1 MVTFKSISEIQ
12 SAIRAKI
19 TSNTEA
25 AAKAMLKIYAN
36 QTTDEQNSEVTK
48 YHNNKGFTGND
59 AEILSS
65 FSKQYQQRG
74 SLSPKQNA
82 ILMKKIGKYAGQL
95 TKQAIANKMYV
106 KTGDVWTV
114 NK

>member
-1 MVTFKSISEIQ
+1 MVTFKSIDEIK

-19 TSNTEA
+19 TSNTDA

-36 QTTDEQNSEVTK
+36 QTSDEQNSESTV
-48 YHNNKGFTGND
+48 YHNNVGFTGND

-65 FSKQYQQRG
+65 FSKQFQQRG
-74 SLSPKQNA
+74 FLSPKQTA

-95 TKQAIANKMYV
+95 TKQAIANGLYV
-106 KTGDVWTV
+106 KTGNVWV
-114 NK
+114 VKK

>member
-1 MVTFKSISEIQ
+1 MVFKNINEIQ
-12 SAIRAKI
+12 AAIRAKI
-19 TSNTEA
+19 TSSEAA

-36 QTTDEQNSEVTK
+36 QTSDEQSSESTV
-48 YHNNKGFTGND
+48 HRNNVGFTGND

-95 TKQAIANKMYV
+95 TKQAIANGLYV
-106 KTGDVWTV
+106 KTGNVWV
-114 NK
+114 VKK

>member
-1 MVTFKSISEIQ
+1 MVTFKSINEIQ
-12 SAIRAKI
+12 SAIRSQI
-19 TSNTEA
+19 TSKPEA
-25 AAKAMLKIYAN
+25 AAKAMMKIYAN
-36 QTTDEQNSEVTK
+36 QTSDEQNSEVTK
-48 YHNNKGFTGND
+48 YRNNKGFTGND

-95 TKQAIANKMYV
+95 TKMAIANGLYV
-106 KTGDVWTV
+106 KTGNVWVV

>member
-1 MVTFKSISEIQ
+1 MITFKSIDEIK

-19 TSNTEA
+19 TSNTDA

-36 QTTDEQNSEVTK
+36 QTSDEQNSESTV
-48 YHNNKGFTGND
+48 YHNNVGFTGND

-65 FSKQYQQRG
+65 FSKQFQQRG
-74 SLSPKQNA
+74 FLSPKQNA

-95 TKQAIANKMYV
+95 TKQAIANGLYV
-106 KTGDVWTV
+106 KTGNVWV
-114 NK
+114 VKK

>member
-1 MVTFKSISEIQ
+1 MKRYTSKEQLIEALKVQIANSEDK
-12 SAIRAKI
+12 AL
-19 TSNTEA
+19 A
-25 AAKAMLKIYAN
+25 ALKKIYAN

-95 TKQAIANKMYV
+95 TKQAIANKLYV
-106 KTGDVWTV
+106 KAGNVWVV

>member
-1 MVTFKSISEIQ
+1 MITFKSIDEIK

-19 TSNTEA
+19 TSNTDA

-36 QTTDEQNSEVTK
+36 QTSDEQNSESTV
-48 YHNNKGFTGND
+48 YHNNIGFTGND

-65 FSKQYQQRG
+65 FSKQFQQRG
-74 SLSPKQNA
+74 FLSPKQNA

-95 TKQAIANKMYV
+95 TKQAIANGLYV
-106 KTGDVWTV
+106 KTGNVWV
-114 NK
+114 VKK

>member
-1 MVTFKSISEIQ
+1 MITFKSIDEIK

-19 TSNTEA
+19 TSNSDA

-36 QTTDEQNSEVTK
+36 QTSDEQNSESTV
-48 YHNNKGFTGND
+48 YHNNIGFTGND

-65 FSKQYQQRG
+65 FSKQFQQRG
-74 SLSPKQNA
+74 FLSPKQNA

-95 TKQAIANKMYV
+95 TKQAIANGLYV
-106 KTGDVWTV
+106 KTGNVWV
-114 NK
+114 VKK